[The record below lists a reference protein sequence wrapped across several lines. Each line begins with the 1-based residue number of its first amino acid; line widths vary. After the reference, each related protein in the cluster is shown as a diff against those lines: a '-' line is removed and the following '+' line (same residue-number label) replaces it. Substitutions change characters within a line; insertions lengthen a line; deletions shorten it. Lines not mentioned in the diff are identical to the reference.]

1 MLKSTYR
8 NGTDK
13 EVWTVPREIKPLCHS
28 FDIEII
34 WTSLTFAWNTGW
46 FKMQSFSRLIPKLEQ
61 DTISREPSPALSE
74 PGLVV
79 DEVDHEETVEED
91 QEQEP
96 LDLNGSSSPGH
107 PRVIIEPSRIITP
120 KMEVMEFRGCEIIRS
135 NMEPRIHRIEM
146 NKRID
151 HPPQYRETK
160 PNLEELLRYR
170 EINSKDEIIHKRFQ
184 DTNGCME
191 EREQV
196 IFRDA
201 SGCYEEQQRLREQQR
216 AAIELCRPGL
226 QVVALPPEEFRQP
239 ALPPPPPP
247 PPPPLVSSTS
257 PGVITHCPMRP
268 PPPPPPKLSRHNI
281 ERSVP
286 YEEPSS
292 SIPDLGERL
301 NYNLAYVF
309 CSTAARIYNTICL
322 LPVGNNVIPRWAVS
336 INTINFNFDFVF
348 SNERINVHLRSGN

>member
-1 MLKSTYR
+1 
-8 NGTDK
+8 
-13 EVWTVPREIKPLCHS
+13 
-28 FDIEII
+28 
-34 WTSLTFAWNTGW
+34 
-46 FKMQSFSRLIPKLEQ
+46 MQSFSRLIPKLEQ
-61 DTISREPSPALSE
+61 ENISREPSPSLSE

-79 DEVDHEETVEED
+79 DEVDHEETVEE
-91 QEQEP
+91 EQEP

-146 NKRID
+146 NKHID
-151 HPPQYRETK
+151 QPSQYRDTK

-170 EINSKDEIIHKRFQ
+170 DINNTDDIIQKRYL
-184 DTNGCME
+184 DPNGCRE
-191 EREQV
+191 DREQV

-239 ALPPPPPP
+239 APLPPPPPP
-247 PPPPLVSSTS
+247 PSLVSSTS

-281 ERSVP
+281 ERSAS

-301 NYNLAYVF
+301 NSPIKTYFVVEEFITQCAGINSVREGQF
-309 CSTAARIYNTICL
+309 HL
-322 LPVGNNVIPRWAVS
+322 LVII
-336 INTINFNFDFVF
+336 IN
-348 SNERINVHLRSGN
+348 